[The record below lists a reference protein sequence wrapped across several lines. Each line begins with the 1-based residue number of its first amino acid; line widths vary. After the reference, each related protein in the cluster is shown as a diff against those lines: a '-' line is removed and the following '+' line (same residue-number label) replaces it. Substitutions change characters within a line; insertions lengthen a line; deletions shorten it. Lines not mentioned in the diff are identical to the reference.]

1 MNRLKRR
8 IIDLNGD
15 RHWALYGVG
24 GVISW
29 GLIAATDGQINDG
42 PIGVH
47 SPRPL
52 HNDDLPAEGCPF
64 LENGCYVDMGF
75 LAGER
80 LGTAWRAADR
90 DDAVIWRELEQWYAS
105 HLAGGT
111 R

>member
-1 MNRLKRR
+1 MSRLKRR
-8 IIDLNGD
+8 IVERGGD
-15 RHWALYGVG
+15 RHWALYGVD

-29 GLIAATDGQINDG
+29 GLIAATDGGLLDG
-42 PIGVH
+42 PISVH

-52 HNDDLPAEGCPF
+52 CTDDLPAEGCPF
-64 LENGCYVDMGF
+64 LENGCYVDMEF

-80 LGTAWRAADR
+80 LGTAWRAAGR

-105 HLAGGT
+105 HLGGT